1 MKSILLFSIER
12 IILLHRSALADIRKG
27 ELSMDTKQMLKDG
40 FVKKQ
45 VALLIYRDSYNGKE
59 HIVVVDT
66 PGACERI

>member
-1 MKSILLFSIER
+1 
-12 IILLHRSALADIRKG
+12 
-27 ELSMDTKQMLKDG
+27 MDTKQMLKDG

-66 PGACERI
+66 PEHAKEYKTSESMRLATMWVKEN